1 MPAQDSTWLGDSSGQ
16 GPQCFWLHHQLVI
29 RQEKRS
35 RLVAIGSAG
44 ETGIPAILHLILQR
58 YPGVYRPLAL
68 PHPFPPLRAQVVI
81 PGPQYHAFPSPPIQ
95 LAGYGVWFC
104 PSGEVCACN
113 GSRLGA
119 ISGAN
124 AMAKIASSHP
134 AKCPKHPE
142 PGDFT
147 KNKGGVHE
155 KQWGLIRNKGVSPKT
170 REFHQK
176 TRGYDKNKG
185 VSTQTRGFH
194 PKQGGF
200 KKETNDGSFTKK
212 RRGFQQ
218 IKKGEFNKNKEF
230 SRKQGDFSQKRG
242 GFQPKEGGC
251 IKSSRAVSPKIRGF
265 QPKQKESQHKRG
277 GFKKQ
282 QEGISQN
289 KGVSTQTR
297 GFQPE
302 QGGFTKNK
310 GGSNKTRVSVKKGGI
325 STQKREFHQKQDGFT
340 QNRGVSIK
348 KGRFNQNYR
357 VSTKRRGGL
366 LKIRVFHQKI
376 RVFHQK

>member
-81 PGPQYHAFPSPPIQ
+81 PGPQYHAFPSPPVQ

-104 PSGEVCACN
+104 PSGEVCAYN

-142 PGDFT
+142 RGDFT
-147 KNKGGVHE
+147 KNKGG
-155 KQWGLIRNKGVSPKT
+155 
-170 REFHQK
+170 
-176 TRGYDKNKG
+176 
-185 VSTQTRGFH
+185 
-194 PKQGGF
+194 
-200 KKETNDGSFTKK
+200 
-212 RRGFQQ
+212 
-218 IKKGEFNKNKEF
+218 
-230 SRKQGDFSQKRG
+230 
-242 GFQPKEGGC
+242 
-251 IKSSRAVSPKIRGF
+251 SS
-265 QPKQKESQHKRG
+265 
-277 GFKKQ
+277 
-282 QEGISQN
+282 
-289 KGVSTQTR
+289 
-297 GFQPE
+297 
-302 QGGFTKNK
+302 
-310 GGSNKTRVSVKKGGI
+310 
-325 STQKREFHQKQDGFT
+325 
-340 QNRGVSIK
+340 
-348 KGRFNQNYR
+348 
-357 VSTKRRGGL
+357 
-366 LKIRVFHQKI
+366 
-376 RVFHQK
+376 

>member
-1 MPAQDSTWLGDSSGQ
+1 M
-16 GPQCFWLHHQLVI
+16 
-29 RQEKRS
+29 
-35 RLVAIGSAG
+35 AIGSAG

-81 PGPQYHAFPSPPIQ
+81 PGPQYHAFPSPPVQ

-104 PSGEVCACN
+104 PSGEVCAYN

-142 PGDFT
+142 RGDFT

-155 KQWGLIRNKGVSPKT
+155 KQWGLTRNKGVSPKT

-212 RRGFQQ
+212 
-218 IKKGEFNKNKEF
+218 K
-230 SRKQGDFSQKRG
+230 
-242 GFQPKEGGC
+242 
-251 IKSSRAVSPKIRGF
+251 RGF

-302 QGGFTKNK
+302 QGGFTRNK

-325 STQKREFHQKQDGFT
+325 STQTREFHQKQEGFT
-340 QNRGVSIK
+340 QNRGVSIE
-348 KGRFNQNYR
+348 
-357 VSTKRRGGL
+357 RREVQSKL
-366 LKIRVFHQKI
+366 
-376 RVFHQK
+376 

>member
-1 MPAQDSTWLGDSSGQ
+1 M
-16 GPQCFWLHHQLVI
+16 
-29 RQEKRS
+29 
-35 RLVAIGSAG
+35 AIGSAG

-81 PGPQYHAFPSPPIQ
+81 PGPQYHAFPSPPVQ

-104 PSGEVCACN
+104 PSGEVCAYN

-142 PGDFT
+142 RGDFT

-155 KQWGLIRNKGVSPKT
+155 KQWGLTRNKGVSPKT

-212 RRGFQQ
+212 
-218 IKKGEFNKNKEF
+218 KKGVSTKAKGI
-230 SRKQGDFSQKRG
+230 STQTG
-242 GFQPKEGGC
+242 GFQKTT
-251 IKSSRAVSPKIRGF
+251 RGDF
-265 QPKQKESQHKRG
+265 TKQGSFHP
-277 GFKKQ
+277 
-282 QEGISQN
+282 N
-289 KGVSTQTR
+289 KGVSTRT
-297 GFQPE
+297 
-302 QGGFTKNK
+302 GG
-310 GGSNKTRVSVKKGGI
+310 
-325 STQKREFHQKQDGFT
+325 FHQK
-340 QNRGVSIK
+340 
-348 KGRFNQNYR
+348 
-357 VSTKRRGGL
+357 
-366 LKIRVFHQKI
+366 
-376 RVFHQK
+376 